1 MPYLK
6 KYYHDIKLV
15 SALDGFTMLKQA
27 MTEAGSSFLI
37 HKPNTDMG
45 DPVYFTLSSG
55 ANNVNTEPYSNYVFA
70 IGINLPGRPFAP
82 VLQTRGG
89 MAFSF
94 ESLYDQIG
102 PKAQEMHFVHFPTPN
117 TFGENASRIFTC
129 FMNEDGSDSNFG
141 FNVGGD
147 ENQNA
152 FYINKQDLTPK
163 VKLDWNNDS
172 LNLMN
177 NMKIIIRTN
186 NIPAITQNTAGDLNS
201 IILMK
206 LNANNETEIH
216 NGNYIF
222 KTGNIIHTNGGY
234 LQLGEDINPIHQGAI
249 IVASAQS
256 LLLKLKRS
264 DMTDLIE
271 IHQNANSYWMAFG
284 TPQLI
289 IDKNAPTNMLYVAQN
304 MVGIGGNPSY
314 GKLCISGQQSSMS
327 IALNGVNG
335 GDCFYFNGSG
345 TNLNIFRFDVSMSN
359 KLKMPIINSSSAA
372 NSTVEVNLASG
383 SSTGKNYVSYGNN
396 ESGNGW
402 QTGCDRAVDNNYK
415 VYQNGDKMTGGNI
428 RFEVLAGGGIAAHN
442 LKVAADDTAAGVAGA
457 VTNEIYKTSTGE
469 LRIKL

>member
-1 MPYLK
+1 MPYSK

-15 SALDGFTMLKQA
+15 NLLDGFTILKQN
-27 MTEAGSSFLI
+27 MTELGGAFLI
-37 HKPNTDMG
+37 HKPTTDLG
-45 DPVYFTLSSG
+45 DSVYFTLASS
-55 ANNVNTEPYSNYVFA
+55 ANNVNTYPQSNYVYVL
-70 IGINLPGRPFAP
+70 GVNMPGWTFAP
-82 VLQTRGG
+82 VLPTRGG
-89 MAFSF
+89 MSFNF
-94 ESLYDQIG
+94 ESFYDQLG
-102 PKAQEMHFVHFPTPN
+102 PKGQEMHFVHYPTPN
-117 TFGENASRIFTC
+117 IFGENALRIFTS
-129 FMNEDGSDSNFG
+129 FMFEDGSDSNFG

-147 ENQNA
+147 ENQSA

-163 VKLDWNNDS
+163 FKLDWNDDS
-172 LNLMN
+172 LILMN
-177 NMKIIIRTN
+177 DMKIIIRTN
-186 NIPAITQNTAGDLNS
+186 NIPAIIQSKSGNVSSVNMLMLNDEDETQ
-201 IILMK
+201 
-206 LNANNETEIH
+206 IH
-216 NGNYIF
+216 NQQYTF
-222 KTGNIIHTNGGY
+222 KDGNIMHTSGGY
-234 LQLGEDINPIHQGAI
+234 LQLGEESNPINQGAL

-264 DMTDLIE
+264 DMADLIE

-314 GKLCISGQQSSMS
+314 GKLCINGQQSSMS
-327 IALNGVNG
+327 IALNGVNS
-335 GDCFYFNGSG
+335 GDCLYFNGGGAS
-345 TNLNIFRFDVSMSN
+345 LNIFRFDVSMSN
-359 KLKMPIINSSSAA
+359 KLKMPIINGSSAA
-372 NSTVEVNLASG
+372 NSTTEINLSSN
-383 SSTGKNYVSYGNN
+383 SSTGKNYISYGNN